1 MTTGG
6 SGATW
11 PDRDSRSFALY
22 DRALSVMPGGITR
35 ITPWQEPYPVYA
47 RSGAGCRITDV
58 DGAVYVDFINNF
70 ASLIHGHAHPAIV
83 APVTKQLA
91 LGTAF
96 TMPTE
101 SEVLLA
107 ELLCQRVAS
116 FERVRFCNSGSEAV
130 MMALKAARSYTRRPK
145 IAKIEGAYHGMYDYA
160 EVSLDPTP
168 REWGN
173 DPKPVGYARGTPQ
186 GVLDDVVVIPFNQPQ
201 AAARILDAHGP
212 ELAAVLLDVMPTHV
226 GTVAAT
232 REFLAAVVDAARRH
246 GALVVLDEV
255 ISFRLGYSG
264 AQAIFGLSP
273 DLTVLAKI
281 IGGGFPV
288 GAVAGK
294 ADIMAVFDHRAGKPL
309 MPSSGTF
316 TANPVTMTAGL
327 ASMELL
333 TPEAF
338 AGLDALGERARSA
351 MARAIAASGYPA
363 QVTGMG
369 SIFQLHLH
377 RRPISDYRSALP
389 EPSEAAALRRL
400 QQRVLRR
407 GYLISTSGGGF
418 LSTVT
423 PASVIDDFASVLGEE
438 LAAMAEDKA
447 PTS

>member
-1 MTTGG
+1 MAQDWF
-6 SGATW
+6 SMW

-22 DRALSVMPGGITR
+22 GRALRVMPGGITR

-47 RSGAGCRITDV
+47 RSGEGCRITDV
-58 DGAVYVDFINNF
+58 DGAVYVDFVNNF

-83 APVTKQLA
+83 EAVTRQIT

-116 FERVRFCNSGSEAV
+116 FDSVRFCNSGSEAV
-130 MMALKAARSYTRRPK
+130 MLAIKAARSHMGRSK

-173 DPKPVGYARGTPQ
+173 DPRPIGYARGTPK
-186 GVLDDVVVIPFNQPQ
+186 GVLDDVVVIPFNQPS

-232 REFLAAVVDAARRH
+232 QEFLAVVVDAARRS
-246 GALVVLDEV
+246 GALLVLDEV

-264 AQAIFGLSP
+264 GQGIFGLSP

-294 ADIMAVFDHRAGKPL
+294 AEVMAAFDHRAGKPL

-327 ASMELL
+327 ASMQLL

-338 AGLDALGERARSA
+338 VELDGLGDHARRAI
-351 MARAIAASGYPA
+351 ARAIAASGYPA

-377 RRPISDYRSALP
+377 RRPISDYRSAFP
-389 EPSEAAALRRL
+389 EPGEASALRLL
-400 QQRVLRR
+400 QQRLLRR
-407 GYLISTSGGGF
+407 GYLVSASGGGF
-418 LSTVT
+418 LPTVM
-423 PASVIDDFASVLGEE
+423 PLSVIDSFAAALGDE
-438 LAAMAEDKA
+438 LAAIARGAAVA
-447 PTS
+447 PA